1 MFFNYMLSFSGT
13 LECVCGMGC
22 RRDFPFQSRNECE
35 IQLNGESEGL
45 STKINLSCFSIAGS
59 RGADVCSTAP
69 CSHGGQCIQL
79 KYGGYRCDCT
89 GTGYHGQYCS
99 KSKYSQNTDRGGAIF

>member
-1 MFFNYMLSFSGT
+1 MLINTCFLFQEHLSVCAGWGVSGT
-13 LECVCGMGC
+13 FLSSLEMSVKYSSVVSL
-22 RRDFPFQSRNECE
+22 RDCQPTVIYLVSQ
-35 IQLNGESEGL
+35 
-45 STKINLSCFSIAGS
+45 AGS

-89 GTGYHGQYCS
+89 GTGYYGQYCS
-99 KSKYSQNTDRGGAIF
+99 KSKYPQNIDRGGAIF